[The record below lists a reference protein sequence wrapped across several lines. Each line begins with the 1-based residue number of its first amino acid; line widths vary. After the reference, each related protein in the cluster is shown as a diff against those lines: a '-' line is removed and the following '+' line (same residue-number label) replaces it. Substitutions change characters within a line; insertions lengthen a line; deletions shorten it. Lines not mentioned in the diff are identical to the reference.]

1 MYIKMNE
8 GSNDLKKKERGTKEE
23 KKRLQTTINSTYGA
37 DDISSYM

>member
-23 KKRLQTTINSTYGA
+23 KKRLQTINSTYGA